1 MLQILKK
8 PAKSFLYPVMFPKW
22 KLRENEYNSRL
33 ATSGKKNKNWP
44 CYISTFLISK
54 FQEKNLRQII
64 YAALKYLGRGLSF
77 CFEWGCCPQVS
88 KILTDTSWK
97 ISPTWSNWFQL
108 QNLTHTQVQEESEFC
123 QSLDLTETAKFSRV
137 SQEILTDSFGYST
150 ILGEFFFQVDALER
164 SICVTRQEIASF
176 SRPATFALLQ
186 NDH

>member
-44 CYISTFLISK
+44 CYISDIEIPGKKLTTNYICSVKISWKGSLFLFWMGMLPPGEQDSDWHLLEDFTYLK
-54 FQEKNLRQII
+54 QLVS
-64 YAALKYLGRGLSF
+64 AAEFDPHPSSRRVWILPKPGLD
-77 CFEWGCCPQVS
+77 WNG
-88 KILTDTSWK
+88 KILT
-97 ISPTWSNWFQL
+97 
-108 QNLTHTQVQEESEFC
+108 
-123 QSLDLTETAKFSRV
+123 
-137 SQEILTDSFGYST
+137 SQPRNPDGQFRLLHNSGRI
-150 ILGEFFFQVDALER
+150 FFQVDALER